1 MDDTAIKS
9 KEASLKE
16 KLHGAHTTVIGERQG
31 KKILG
36 IISQHEKVKGIV
48 PSVITVRGKS
58 SPGGNLNAKV
68 LPHPD
73 EHGNLRL
80 LLSHGTSA
88 QEIRIVT
95 TVATREEGVP
105 LMEELNAMLFD
116 I

>member
-1 MDDTAIKS
+1 MDDTTVKS

-16 KLHGAHTTVIGERQG
+16 KLHGAHTTVIGDRQG
-31 KKILG
+31 KKILA
-36 IISQHEKVKGIV
+36 IISQHEKVNGII

-95 TVATREEGVP
+95 TVATREEGEP
-105 LMEELNAMLFD
+105 LVEELNAMLFD